1 MITGFGIHFSEKK
14 HFTVMGIHERDSSNK
29 AELPPRERSTLYQKE
44 RITRYIMEEK
54 KINCPTIIQEELRNN
69 VHYLP
74 V

>member
-54 KINCPTIIQEELRNN
+54 KSTAPPLYRKN
-69 VHYLP
+69 
-74 V
+74 